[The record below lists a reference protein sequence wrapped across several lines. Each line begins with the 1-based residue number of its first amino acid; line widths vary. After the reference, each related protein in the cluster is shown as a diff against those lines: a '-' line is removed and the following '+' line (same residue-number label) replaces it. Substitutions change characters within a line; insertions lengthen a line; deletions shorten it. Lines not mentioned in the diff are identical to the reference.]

1 MIISRLNGGL
11 GNQMF
16 QYAAGR
22 ALAQKH
28 GVELGLDLRIYDGPS
43 QFDFALNH
51 FAISAKVLAGPA
63 LPPSRKSNKLR
74 YLIWRSGLIRPYFI
88 DQKRDAFDS
97 KFFEICDDSYL
108 RGYWQSERFFLEAAE
123 TIAEDFRITTAP
135 TPENAHMA
143 ARIRNVN
150 AISLHIRRGDY
161 ISDTM
166 ANATHGVCTLDYY
179 ERALAHLAATG
190 QNLGEAFVFSDD
202 PAWAHENLRIS
213 LPRTIVDINDSDHQ
227 YEDMRLMSLCK
238 HNIIANS
245 SFSWWAAWLNRTQD
259 KTVIAPKEWFRD
271 MSKKNP
277 EICPPDWIRI

>member
-28 GVELGLDLRIYDGPS
+28 RVELGLDLRIYDGPS

-51 FAISAKVLAGPA
+51 FAISAKILGDAA
-63 LPPSRKSNKLR
+63 LPPSRKSNRLR
-74 YLIWRSGLIRPYFI
+74 YLLWRSGLIRPYFT
-88 DQKRDAFDS
+88 DQKQDAFDG
-97 KFFEICDDSYL
+97 KFFEIRDGAYL

-123 TIAEDFRITTAP
+123 TIAEDFRIKTEP
-135 TPENAHMA
+135 SRENAQMA
-143 ARIRNVN
+143 AKIRNVN
-150 AISLHIRRGDY
+150 AVSFHIRRGDY
-161 ISDTM
+161 VSDTK
-166 ANATHGVCTLDYY
+166 ANTTHGVCSLDYY
-179 ERALAHLAATG
+179 EQALAHLTANRQDAT
-190 QNLGEAFVFSDD
+190 EVFVFSDD

-227 YEDMRLMSLCK
+227 YEDLRLMSLCK

-245 SFSWWAAWLNRTQD
+245 SFSWWGAWLNRAPD
-259 KTVIAPKEWFRD
+259 KTIIAPKEWFRD
-271 MSKKNP
+271 TSKKNP
-277 EICPPDWIRI
+277 DICPPDWIRI